1 MQTRPLFAFSLVF
14 SGMAVF
20 HALCFFFFGVSFQNT
35 FFFPAYAGNYAIGC
49 LLLWG
54 LLRALKHNS
63 HLVGWLYLLA
73 SSAKFGLFFL
83 LFWPLLKAD
92 GEITWLEKT
101 TFLIPYFVAL
111 ILETYFLVQKL
122 NKL

>member
-1 MQTRPLFAFSLVF
+1 MQKRPLFTSSMIF
-14 SGMAVF
+14 SGIAGF
-20 HALCFFFFGVSFQNT
+20 HALCFFFFSVSFQDT
-35 FFFPAYAGNYAIGC
+35 FFFPAYVGNYAIGS

-54 LLRALKHNS
+54 LLRALRNNS

-73 SSAKFGLFFL
+73 SSVKFGLFFL

-92 GEITWLEKT
+92 GEISLLEKT